1 MNLVQ
6 GPRPFA
12 RTDCTGMDLGKGPLR
27 LGRQDWRLCMVCKDY
42 LPATDFPK
50 GQRRYRCKKHGW
62 LKGGKRSKLKML
74 ADPRRFAVNRLWGI
88 TFSDRTI
95 FRQEKIAISQRE
107 IKEMT
112 DATLGPLLEDWS
124 GAQQPLQDWRLV
136 PIRPRD
142 IVSRANAAL
151 VPKDTRRLLIKAWKQ
166 CGEDE
171 YGLVLSHFWSPEN
184 NEMGSKQTLNP
195 ELKLSQNQT
204 PKPTQMLSE
213 SIVTDVQVPSTLTE
227 SIDHE
232 PLSCSVPESVDVP
245 SEDVIMT
252 ESPEPGPSV

>member
-95 FRQEKIAISQRE
+95 FRQDCNLATRNQRDDGRHTWAAAGGLEWGSTAPARLAPGSNQASGHCFTGECSTSSQGHTKAPHKSMETVWGGRVWFGF
-107 IKEMT
+107 I
-112 DATLGPLLEDWS
+112 PF
-124 GAQQPLQDWRLV
+124 LV
-136 PIRPRD
+136 PR
-142 IVSRANAAL
+142 
-151 VPKDTRRLLIKAWKQ
+151 KQ
-166 CGEDE
+166 RNG
-171 YGLVLSHFWSPEN
+171 F
-184 NEMGSKQTLNP
+184 QTDFEP
-195 ELKLSQNQT
+195 GTET
-204 PKPTQMLSE
+204 IPKPNPKTNTNAL
-213 SIVTDVQVPSTLTE
+213 
-227 SIDHE
+227 
-232 PLSCSVPESVDVP
+232 
-245 SEDVIMT
+245 
-252 ESPEPGPSV
+252 